1 MPNVEAGV
9 YDNNKRKCDWEKKK
23 AQKIGFLSINKIDNH
38 NRVGIRGK
46 NKKKEGRNKILE
58 GGDILNKMIRKGL
71 TERLMFK

>member
-1 MPNVEAGV
+1 MV
-9 YDNNKRKCDWEKKK
+9 
-23 AQKIGFLSINKIDNH
+23 LSA
-38 NRVGIRGK
+38 RGK